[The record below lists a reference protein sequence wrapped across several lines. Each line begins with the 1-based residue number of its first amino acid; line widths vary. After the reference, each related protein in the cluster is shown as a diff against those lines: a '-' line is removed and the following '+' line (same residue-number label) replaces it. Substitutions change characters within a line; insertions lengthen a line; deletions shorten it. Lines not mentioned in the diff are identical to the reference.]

1 MEYIEFLKNKK
12 KLKTSIGIDV
22 DIHMMNDVL
31 FPFQKACVQRAL
43 QVGRFALFEACGL
56 GKTLQ
61 QLEWAYHV
69 YMNTGGNVLILA
81 PLGVTVQTRDDE
93 APLLRY
99 EVTLCRSQEDVRP
112 GINITNYEILDKFN
126 TDEFIGVVLDE

>member
-12 KLKTSIGIDV
+12 KLKTSIGMDV
-22 DIHMMNDVL
+22 DIQMVNDVL
-31 FPFQKACVQRAL
+31 FPFQKACVKRAL

-81 PLGVTVQTRDDE
+81 PLGVTVQ
-93 APLLRY
+93 
-99 EVTLCRSQEDVRP
+99 
-112 GINITNYEILDKFN
+112 
-126 TDEFIGVVLDE
+126 